1 MLSRKVYVSREA
13 FIFFLIAVFIFG
25 IIRMFLYFDRN
36 LRPTI
41 LSVASAR
48 ADIIATEAINSAV
61 SEKVARNILY
71 QDLIL
76 LEKDREGRIVM
87 AQTNNMEVNRLMSET
102 TMRVQETLTS
112 LKGEKIYI
120 PLGQA
125 LGSYLLANVGP
136 RIPITLIPIGFVN
149 TEIIDEF
156 EEAGINQVRHKIYLD
171 IHAEVEIIIPFVS
184 QVTKVST
191 TVPIVD
197 ANYIGEVPDTV
208 INLQFPSGQTAPL
221 PPSPQLPAEP

>member
-1 MLSRKVYVSREA
+1 MLRRKITISREA
-13 FIFFLIAVFIFG
+13 TVFILIAIFLFG
-25 IIRMFLYFDRN
+25 MIRMFMFFDKN

-48 ADIIATEAINSAV
+48 ADIIATEAINNAV
-61 SEKVARNILY
+61 TEEVARNILY

-76 LEKDREGRIVM
+76 LEKDRDGKIVM
-87 AQTNNMEVNRLMSET
+87 AQTNNMEVNRLMAQT

-112 LKGEKIYI
+112 LKGETIYI
-120 PLGQA
+120 PMGQA

-136 RIPITLIPIGFVN
+136 RIPITMIPIGFVN
-149 TEIIDEF
+149 TDIIDEF

-191 TVPIVD
+191 RVPIVD
-197 ANYIGEVPDTV
+197 ANYIGDVPDTV
-208 INLQFPSGQTAPL
+208 INLQFPSGQTTPML
-221 PPSPQLPAEP
+221 PTQP